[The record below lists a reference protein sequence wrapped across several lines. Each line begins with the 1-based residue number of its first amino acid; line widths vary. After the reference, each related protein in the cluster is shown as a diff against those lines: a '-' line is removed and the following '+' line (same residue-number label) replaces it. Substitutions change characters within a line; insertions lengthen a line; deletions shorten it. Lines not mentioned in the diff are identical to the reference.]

1 MYLVTLAN
9 DNNSVKQHTHTHT
22 ERTKQKLHY
31 NPIHTN
37 TQIDATRCTLNEQRT
52 VTEKFCVYRGDT

>member
-9 DNNSVKQHTHTHT
+9 DNNNVKQLTLTHTH
-22 ERTKQKLHY
+22 RTKQKLHS
-31 NPIHTN
+31 NHNTS
-37 TQIDATRCTLNEQRT
+37 TQIDATRCTLNEQRR